1 METTSSYSLFS
12 TALTFFLVTNPIGNS
27 PAIVALIKDY
37 DLARQ
42 KKIMLREALISL
54 ALALFFQYFGE
65 FFLSKLHIQDYA
77 VTLCGGIL
85 LFMVALNMI
94 FSLSQPAE
102 VTSMKQEP
110 FIVPIATPLLSGP
123 GLLTIIML
131 YSREVG
137 NNLMISSAILIAWIG
152 VTLVL
157 ITAPYLQKILG
168 KRGLIALEQLMG
180 MILAMIAMEM
190 IVKGFTLFFKALNA

>member
-1 METTSSYSLFS
+1 MDSSYSVLS

-37 DLARQ
+37 DLSRQ
-42 KKIMLREALISL
+42 KKIMLREAFISL

-65 FFLSKLHIQDYA
+65 FFLTHLHVQDYA

-85 LFMVALNMI
+85 LFLVALNMI
-94 FSLSQPAE
+94 FALSQPAE
-102 VTSMKQEP
+102 MATMKQEP

-131 YSREVG
+131 YAREVD
-137 NNLMISSAILIAWIG
+137 NNLKISAAILLAWVG

-157 ITAPYLQKILG
+157 VVAPYLQKILG

-180 MILAMIAMEM
+180 MILSMIAMEM
-190 IVKGFTLFFKALNA
+190 IVKGFTLFFHAMNS